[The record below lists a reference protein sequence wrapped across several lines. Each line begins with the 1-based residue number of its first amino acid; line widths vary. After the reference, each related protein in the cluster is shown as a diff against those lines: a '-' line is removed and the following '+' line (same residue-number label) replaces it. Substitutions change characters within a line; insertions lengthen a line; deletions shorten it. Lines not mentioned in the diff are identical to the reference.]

1 MCIFTQLKR
10 HTERVLRENDVN
22 VILDII
28 YGDDT
33 LYSVSEHIKVNIHY
47 WRVLYIYINN
57 VCYFIYSKL
66 MLEL

>member
-10 HTERVLRENDVN
+10 HTETVLRENDVN

-47 WRVLYIYINN
+47 WMS
-57 VCYFIYSKL
+57 FIYTH
-66 MLEL
+66 